1 MVGLSG
7 PAEEALRVFGIHDR
21 IPQEHFVP
29 DLETAKK
36 LAWEL
41 VNR

>member
-1 MVGLSG
+1 M
-7 PAEEALRVFGIHDR
+7 FGIHDR
-21 IPQEHFVP
+21 IPPEHFVP

-41 VNR
+41 VNGQNARAETGT

>member
-1 MVGLSG
+1 LSNA
-7 PAEEALRVFGIHDR
+7 AEEALRVFGIHEH

-41 VNR
+41 VNG